1 MKFNQILP
9 LLILLS
15 SLVSAQTWVLNNGI
29 TISRAYSG
37 GNIVVDSSANDTIYI
52 KPDNINTSTPWFYW
66 NFSVKNTG
74 SRKLHFKF
82 DDYRMHV
89 NGPCISTDTGATWQ
103 WQANGTVWQYA
114 RFFSYTFTDSS
125 EVRFAFTIPYTEREL
140 KAFLASH
147 TDDQHIA
154 ETLFCTSDSGRRVEL
169 IRVGRIDG
177 QCKHRIFLSSR
188 HHACE
193 ATGSWVLEGMLEA
206 ALANDSLGRWCRDK
220 LEILAV
226 PLIDKDGVELGE
238 QGKGRTPHDHN
249 RDYIT
254 NPLYKSVRAVK
265 AQLPVLGDTL
275 LRLGLDIHSPGQTA
289 ENIHIYAD
297 TSKRREAYHFAEIL
311 QDSQT
316 TEGHIYDKSTA
327 FNSFSSTNSTTCK
340 QFVNNLPGILFGATI
355 EVPYTTTRNRS
366 TEPRKSVS
374 KSSLKAFGKNVL
386 NAVRILLQE
395 KYPEDGGSTESEKK
409 GGVQPLVLFATPNPF
424 NSASTIN
431 CFIPLNSTAEIS
443 ITTINGKTIK
453 KIFMIKSGHNTIQI
467 STTSFSAGVYLVRM
481 KVSNGLTKSLRIYL
495 SK

>member
-1 MKFNQILP
+1 MKFNKILSV
-9 LLILLS
+9 LILLS
-15 SLVSAQTWVLNNGI
+15 CLLSAQTWILNNGI
-29 TISRAYSG
+29 TVSRAYSG
-37 GNIVVDSSANDTIYI
+37 GNIIVDSSANDTIYI
-52 KPDNINTSTPWFYW
+52 KADNTHTSTPWFYW
-66 NFSVKNTG
+66 NFSVKNAG
-74 SRKLHFKF
+74 SRKLNFKF
-82 DDYRMHV
+82 DTYRMHV
-89 NGPCISTDTGATWQ
+89 NGPCISTDTGASWQ

-114 RFFSYTFTDSS
+114 RSFSYTFTDSS

-140 KAFLASH
+140 KSFLASH
-147 TDDQHIA
+147 TNNQHIA

-169 IRVGRIDG
+169 IRAGRIDSH
-177 QCKHRIFLSSR
+177 CKHRIFLSSR

-193 ATGSWVLEGMLEA
+193 TTGSWVLEGMLEA
-206 ALANDSLGRWCRDK
+206 ALANDTLGRWCRDK

-254 NPLYKSVRAVK
+254 IPLYNSVRAVK

-289 ENIHIYAD
+289 ENISIYAD
-297 TSKRREAYHFAEIL
+297 TAKGRDAYTFAEIL

-327 FNSFSSTNSTTCK
+327 FNSFSNTTSGTCR
-340 QFVNNLPGILFGATI
+340 QFVNNLPGVLFGATLEI
-355 EVPYTTTRNRS
+355 PYTTTRNNS

-395 KYPEDGGSTESEKK
+395 KYPEDGGTTESEINNKTHS
-409 GGVQPLVLFATPNPF
+409 LVLFAIPNPF
-424 NSASTIN
+424 NLASSIN
-431 CFIPLNSTAEIS
+431 CFVPFNNTAEIS
-443 ITTINGKTIK
+443 ITTIDGKMIQ
-453 KIFMIKSGHNTIQI
+453 KIFLAKSGHHALQI
-467 STTSFSAGVYLVRM
+467 SAASFSAGIYLARM
-481 KVSNGLTKSLRIYL
+481 KTSNGLTKSLRMYL